1 MSEPKADILIVDDT
15 LANLRLL
22 GRMLAKQGY
31 RPCPVPSGALALQ
44 AVEAEPPDL
53 ILLDIN
59 MPGMNGYE
67 VCAKLQA
74 DVRWREVPVIFL
86 SAIGDQ
92 NDKVR
97 AFEAGGVDYVTK
109 PFQPGEILARIK
121 THLAITELR
130 RSLRRMN
137 ADLEE
142 RVKHRTGELAASN
155 VRLRVEVEERKAAE
169 EQVQRLN
176 ADLERRV
183 EERTEQLKASNR
195 ELEAFSYSVS
205 HDLRAPLR
213 AIEGFSAMAVRNH
226 GAALGPDGQRLLE
239 TVRKNVTKMARLIED
254 LLTFSRTGRTELVS
268 GRVEMQELARATFE
282 ELVPDPGL
290 RAKIDFRLGDLPAV
304 QGSEALLKQVW
315 VNLLSNAVKFS
326 SKAERPV
333 VEVEGAVEG
342 EKVVFRVRD
351 NGAGFD
357 MAYAGKLFG
366 VFQRLHGETEFEGTG
381 IGLALVQRVVE
392 RHGGRVWAEGAVG
405 QGATFSFSIPAVPP
419 AGGVPG

>member
-1 MSEPKADILIVDDT
+1 MIEPTADILIVDDIPD
-15 LANLRLL
+15 NLRLL
-22 GRMLAKQGY
+22 SGILGKQGY
-31 RPCPVPSGALALQ
+31 KCRPVPNGALALK
-44 AVEAEPPDL
+44 AVESEAPDL

-357 MAYAGKLFG
+357 MAYVGKLFG